1 MHNEISLN
9 KNNKIT
15 KISRCFMLVSGVLFL
30 FQHSIATA
38 QTDAGVIRGK
48 IVDET
53 EMPLFAVSVA
63 LGTSGRGTV
72 TDADGTFA
80 IRGVESGYHTLLTS
94 AVGYKRK
101 SVRVEV
107 PTDDQIHVT
116 IRMEEETLEIDEV
129 KVIGKNQAAIQREK
143 GFAISGVDMQ
153 EFELQTVQAADM
165 LDRTAGV
172 RIRREGGLGSDV
184 QYNINGL
191 SGKSIKIF
199 LNGIPIDNYG
209 ASFSLSSI
217 PNSMIERIDV
227 YKGVVPAYLGDDALG
242 GAINVIT
249 RKSFVNSLNVSYST
263 GSFNTHQA
271 AADGRFRDERTG
283 FTFSGNAFYNYSD
296 NDYEVWGDKVYT
308 VDEQGKKEY
317 ITARRFHD
325 SYQSAG
331 IKADVGFTN
340 VAWADRFMV
349 GGLISEME
357 KDIQHGMTMEIVYG
371 NRAAA
376 QNTGLI
382 HAEYRKRNFLIEH
395 LDVDLFTSFSRL
407 ERQIVDTIP
416 YMYNWRGNRVYNE
429 RTGEWYEWSGGAEAG
444 DPTLNKD
451 DEKKWSGRIKMQY
464 RLNGRNKVAF
474 NLLASDF
481 SRNPDDPLLPRSER
495 ELIDTRYLT
504 KNVWTFNYEHAA
516 LEDKLK
522 ATAFFKYYFQ
532 NLRLKDAVRSRTEGL
547 TSIEL
552 DDDTRDKGYGIA
564 ASYAITPQIKLM
576 ASAEDALRLPSGSEI
591 FGVVSENIDPAY
603 DLKPERSRNL
613 NLGFDA
619 GPFQLGLHQMGLT
632 TNFFYRDITG
642 MIKRGVP
649 DQFSEST
656 PHVNLDDVRSTG
668 VDVEVNY
675 HYQQSISWISGVS
688 LSNPRF
694 NREFNDEG
702 AKYNYYGDRLRNEPY
717 FTINSNLVIRK
728 RDLFQKGSEWS
739 LQYNFSYV
747 HEFYRNW
754 ASLGGANKDVIPTQ
768 IVHDAGMRYTFPGQK
783 LTLSADVR
791 NIFNEQVF
799 DNWALQKPGRALYAK
814 ISYKINSFKP

>member
-1 MHNEISLN
+1 M
-9 KNNKIT
+9 
-15 KISRCFMLVSGVLFL
+15 FL
-30 FQHSIATA
+30 IFFLQHSFALA
-38 QTDAGVIRGK
+38 QVNGGIIEGQ
-48 IVDET
+48 IVDEA

-63 LGTSGRGTV
+63 LGNSGRGTV
-72 TDADGTFA
+72 TDADGKFVL
-80 IRGVESGYHTLLTS
+80 RGVESGHHTLLTS

-101 SVRVEV
+101 SVRVAV
-107 PTDDQIHVT
+107 PTEAPVQLT

-129 KVIGKNQAAIQREK
+129 RVVGKNQAAMQREK
-143 GFAISGVDMQ
+143 GFAISGVNMQ
-153 EFELQTVQAADM
+153 EFELQTVQAGDM

-199 LNGIPIDNYG
+199 LNGIPIENYG

-249 RKSFVNSLNVSYST
+249 RKRFVNSLNVSYSV

-283 FTFSGNAFYNYSD
+283 FTFNGNAFYNYSD

-340 VAWADRFMV
+340 VPWADRFMV

-376 QNTGLI
+376 QNTGLL
-382 HAEYRKRNFLIEH
+382 HAEYRKRNFLTDDLE
-395 LDVDLFTSFSRL
+395 VDLFTSFSRL
-407 ERQIVDTIP
+407 ERRIVDTIP
-416 YMYNWRGNRVYNE
+416 YMYNWQGSRVLNE
-429 RTGEWYEWSGGAEAG
+429 RTGQWYEWSGGAEAG
-444 DPTLNKD
+444 DPTLNEDKED
-451 DEKKWSGRIKMQY
+451 KWSGRVRMQY
-464 RLNGRNKVAF
+464 LLSDRNKLSF
-474 NLLASDF
+474 NLLASNF
-481 SRNPDDPLLPRSER
+481 SRRPDDPLRPESER
-495 ELIDTRYLT
+495 ELIDTRYLS
-504 KNVWTFNYEHAA
+504 KRVWTLNYEHAA
-516 LEDKLK
+516 LGDKLK

-532 NLRLKDAVRSRTEGL
+532 NLRLKDAVRSRNEGL

-552 DDDTRDKGYGIA
+552 DDDTRDKGYGVA
-564 ASYAITPQIKLM
+564 LSYAVHPELKLM
-576 ASAEDALRLPSGSEI
+576 ASAENALRLPSGSEI

-603 DLKPERSRNL
+603 GLKPERSRNL

-619 GPFQLGLHQMGLT
+619 GPFQLGLHQVGVS

-668 VDVEVNY
+668 VDVELNY
-675 HYQQSISWISGVS
+675 HYQRTLSWVNGAS

-717 FTINSNLVIRK
+717 FTFNSNVVFRK
-728 RDLFQKGSEWS
+728 TDLFKKGSEWS

-783 LTLSADVR
+783 LTLSTDVR
-791 NIFNEQVF
+791 NMFNEQVF
-799 DNWALQKPGRALYAK
+799 DNWALQKPGRAFYAK
-814 ISYKINSFKP
+814 ITYKIN